1 MPREHRLLI
10 TGANGFVGTWLQREL
25 ETRRLQDGIDLTVL
39 TAGHGEVS
47 GLTADVA
54 DKSQAM
60 ALVETSRP
68 SAIIHLAAIAAPSDA
83 RKAPDRA
90 WDVNFRGTMNLAY
103 ALMEF
108 APDAR
113 FIFAGSSEAYGASFI
128 EKAGAPL
135 DEDAALKP
143 MGVYGAT
150 KAAADMLLGQLAYEG
165 MKTIRFRP
173 FNHTGPGQT
182 DAYVVP
188 AFAKQIAEIEAGLRP
203 PILSVGNLSGF
214 RDFLDARDVV
224 RAYADAAL
232 GDLAPNVLGKAFN
245 LSSGRPTQ
253 IRRILDLLIE
263 LSRVEVDIEIDPQRL
278 RGSEVQT
285 ASGQNK
291 AALAAFGW
299 KPKFELRDTLN
310 DVLAEWRQRVKSR

>member
-25 ETRRLQDGIDLTVL
+25 ETRRLQGGIDLTVL
-39 TAGHGEVS
+39 TAGHGATSV
-47 GLTADVA
+47 LMADVS
-54 DKSQAM
+54 DKHQAM
-60 ALVETSRP
+60 ELIDTSRP

-103 ALMEF
+103 AAMEL
-108 APDAR
+108 APDAC

-128 EKAGAPL
+128 DKAGAPV
-135 DEDAALKP
+135 DEDTALKP

-165 MKTIRFRP
+165 LKTIRFRP

-188 AFAKQIAEIEAGLRP
+188 AFAKQIAEIEAGLRSP
-203 PILSVGNLSGF
+203 TLSVGNLSGF
-214 RDFLDARDVV
+214 RDFLDVRDVV

-232 GDLAPNVLGKAFN
+232 ADSGADVLGKAFN
-245 LSSGRPTQ
+245 LSLGQPTQ
-253 IRRILDLLIE
+253 IRQILDLLVE
-263 LSRVEVDIEIDPQRL
+263 LSGLQVNVEIDPLRL
-278 RGSEVQT
+278 RGSEVPT
-285 ASGQNK
+285 ASGQNH
-291 AALAAFGW
+291 AAFTAFGW
-299 KPKFELRDTLN
+299 KPKIELRNTLN
-310 DVLAEWRQRVKSR
+310 DVLTEWRQRVQSR

>member
-1 MPREHRLLI
+1 MPREHRLLV
-10 TGANGFVGTWLQREL
+10 TGANGFVGSWLQREL
-25 ETRRLQDGIDLTVL
+25 ETRRLQAGVDLTVL
-39 TAGHGEVS
+39 TAGHGGTS
-47 GLTADVA
+47 DLSADVS
-54 DKSQAM
+54 DKRQAM
-60 ALVETSRP
+60 ALIETSRP

-90 WDVNFRGTMNLAY
+90 WDVNFHGTMNLAY
-103 ALMEF
+103 ATMEL
-108 APDAR
+108 APDAC

-128 EKAGAPL
+128 EKVGAPVN
-135 DEDAALKP
+135 ENTALKP

-165 MKTIRFRP
+165 LKTIRFRP

-188 AFAKQIAEIEAGLRP
+188 AFARQIAEIEAGLRSP
-203 PILSVGNLSGF
+203 TLSVGNLSGF
-214 RDFLDARDVV
+214 RDFLDVRDVV

-232 GDLAPNVLGKAFN
+232 GDPAPSVLGKAFN

-253 IRRILDLLIE
+253 IRSILDLLIE
-263 LSRVEVDIEIDPQRL
+263 LSGLRVDIEIDPQRL
-278 RGSEVQT
+278 RGSEVPT
-285 ASGQNK
+285 ASGQNE

-299 KPKFELRDTLN
+299 KPEIELRDTLN
-310 DVLAEWRQRVKSR
+310 DVLADWRQRVKSR